1 MIGDGDYLC
10 PKLWQNVRR
19 RLFCSAGDGAA
30 DEVQAPGILKQRGI
44 FAGMRYGF
52 RDSMH
57 TDASVVSFTY
67 PFFVLNHM
75 FHLCFVLLTLLNNPN
90 SSMHGIRSWV
100 DRNRFCKTLCMARA
114 ASQRP
119 CATRGVFNRNG
130 ENVLIQLLMIIM
142 FMTVGHTLNKG
153 WLPLSTHRQK

>member
-67 PFFVLNHM
+67 PFFCVKSYVSFM
-75 FHLCFVLLTLLNNPN
+75 FCVINT
-90 SSMHGIRSWV
+90 
-100 DRNRFCKTLCMARA
+100 
-114 ASQRP
+114 SQ
-119 CATRGVFNRNG
+119 
-130 ENVLIQLLMIIM
+130 
-142 FMTVGHTLNKG
+142 
-153 WLPLSTHRQK
+153 